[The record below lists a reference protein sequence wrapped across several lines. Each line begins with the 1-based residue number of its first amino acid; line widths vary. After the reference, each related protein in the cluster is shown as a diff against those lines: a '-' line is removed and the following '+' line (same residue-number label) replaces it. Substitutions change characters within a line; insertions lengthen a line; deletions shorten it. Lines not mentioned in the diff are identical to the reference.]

1 MKVFWTPT
9 AYQSYDAVVDQL
21 ILNWN
26 IDVVVQFEESI
37 KTLINRIQKHNHI
50 CPKSKIDNLHK
61 CVINKHNSLIY
72 RIKNN
77 DTIEIILIVFN
88 QSEHIF

>member
-9 AYQSYDAVVDQL
+9 AYQSYEAVVDQL

-26 IDVVVQFEESI
+26 VDIVVQFEESVRI
-37 KTLINRIQKHNHI
+37 LIDHIQNHNHI

-61 CVINKHNSLIY
+61 CVISKHNSLIY

-77 DTIEIILIVFN
+77 DTIEIILIIFN